1 MNESAEET
9 RVEWREWGPEAF
21 EEAAERDVPVLLAL
35 MTSWSDWCRQM
46 DERTYA
52 EPRIAAN
59 VNDDF
64 VPVRVDAD
72 RRPRVR
78 ERYNMGGFP
87 STVFVTP
94 AGDHIAGATFLDSE
108 GFRQVL
114 QRVRET
120 WAEQGEDAGQAPR
133 ALQGGEP
140 PAGEV
145 NADIEALLAGQ
156 LGDKFDE
163 EHGGWGRSEK
173 FPLPDTVA
181 FALKR
186 EREQALR
193 TLDAIRRN
201 LVDDVDGGF
210 FRFAHERDWSD
221 PQREK
226 VLSENASLL
235 RAFAYAYL
243 HTGSE
248 EYRDPAEDT
257 IDYLTGT
264 LWTGDA
270 FGTSQAAG
278 DYFDQRASE
287 RSSHEEPPVD
297 ESAYANLNALAADA
311 LLSYAAYTDD
321 ERAKRY
327 AERGLDYVADHLVE
341 DGVVSHYDATETDA
355 AAAPERLLTDH
366 AQVVQAFVTAAQ
378 VLGGDYLE
386 TARAVADVA
395 IDDLQDATGAFQDG
409 PTEGAGLL
417 DQPLRPIDD
426 TAAMADAL
434 VDLHHLTREARYHD
448 AAAAAVGA
456 FAGAADRMGVQVAAY
471 GTAAARVTQ
480 HPLVVEVAAEAGSD
494 LHRAALRMA
503 DHEKVVV
510 PEAEGGDQG
519 TAWLVDADGTS
530 EAVDSPEALA
540 DLVAETRSQ

>member
-21 EEAAERDVPVLLAL
+21 AEAAERDVPLLVAL

-94 AGDHIAGATFLDSE
+94 EGDHIAGATFLDSE

-120 WAEQGEDAGQAPR
+120 WTEQGEDAGQAPR

-173 FPLPDTVA
+173 FPLPATVA

-201 LVDDVDGGF
+201 LADDVDGGF

-235 RAFAYAYL
+235 RAFANAYL

-248 EYRDPAEDT
+248 DYREPAEDT

-270 FGTSQAAG
+270 FGGSQAAG
-278 DYFDQRASE
+278 DYFDQPASE
-287 RSSHEEPPVD
+287 RSSHEEPAVD
-297 ESAYANLNALAADA
+297 ETAYANLNALAADA

-327 AERGLDYVADHLVE
+327 AERTLDYLAEHLIE
-341 DGVVSHYDATETDA
+341 DGVVSHYDAPD
-355 AAAPERLLTDH
+355 APERLLTDH
-366 AQVVQAFVTAAQ
+366 VQVAQAFATAAQ
-378 VLGGDYLE
+378 LLGGDYLE
-386 TARAVADVA
+386 TAREVADVA

-434 VDLHHLTREARYHD
+434 VDLHHLSRDARYHE
-448 AAAAAVGA
+448 AASAAVGA

-480 HPLVVEVAAEAGSD
+480 HPLVIEVADEAGTD
-494 LHRAALRMA
+494 IHRAALRMA

-510 PEAEGGDQG
+510 PDAEGGDPG

-540 DLVAETRSQ
+540 DLVASQQSAN